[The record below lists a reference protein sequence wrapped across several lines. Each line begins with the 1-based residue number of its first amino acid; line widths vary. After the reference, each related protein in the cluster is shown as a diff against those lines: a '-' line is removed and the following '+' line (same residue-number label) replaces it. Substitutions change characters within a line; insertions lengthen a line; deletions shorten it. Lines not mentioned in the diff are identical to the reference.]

1 MNATMSL
8 ENAKHRPVML
18 SQLLSILT
26 PQHGGTFIDCTFGAG
41 GYSSAILKYPNTNVL
56 AIDRDKN
63 VSLLAN
69 QLARKFPKRFTFIN
83 DKFSNIEKISDLK
96 NKPTGIIFDLGFS
109 TDQIRDYR
117 RGFSFNSSGPLDMQ
131 MGKNTISASDV
142 INNFSATN
150 LITIFKRFGEEKDSK
165 KIVREII
172 FTRREKK
179 IKSTVD
185 LVNIIKKIKKNYLY
199 SKINPATKVFQAL
212 RIFVNKEITEIIM
225 GLISATKLVKE
236 NGKIVVVSFHS
247 IEDRIIKKYFKTYS
261 NLESKPSRY
270 IPSDNKSSKEKL
282 FILESNSALTPSKK
296 EVKLNKASRSAKMR
310 FATRNGNNF
319 FYPNMIIN
327 EFSDYLSL
335 ERIN

>member
-131 MGKNTISASDV
+131 MGENTISASEV
-142 INNFSATN
+142 INN
-150 LITIFKRFGEEKDSK
+150 
-165 KIVREII
+165 
-172 FTRREKK
+172 
-179 IKSTVD
+179 
-185 LVNIIKKIKKNYLY
+185 
-199 SKINPATKVFQAL
+199 
-212 RIFVNKEITEIIM
+212 
-225 GLISATKLVKE
+225 
-236 NGKIVVVSFHS
+236 
-247 IEDRIIKKYFKTYS
+247 
-261 NLESKPSRY
+261 
-270 IPSDNKSSKEKL
+270 
-282 FILESNSALTPSKK
+282 
-296 EVKLNKASRSAKMR
+296 
-310 FATRNGNNF
+310 
-319 FYPNMIIN
+319 
-327 EFSDYLSL
+327 
-335 ERIN
+335 